1 MDNPEKLA
9 VILSLYLHVFRLDF
23 RTILT
28 VRYFMYFILLY
39 HNIYLHQV
47 EMFYF
52 RGSFYSI
59 KKQSNVYD
67 ECLTHINYI
76 VDDPCTPV
84 DCLHG
89 NCLQ

>member
-1 MDNPEKLA
+1 
-9 VILSLYLHVFRLDF
+9 
-23 RTILT
+23 
-28 VRYFMYFILLY
+28 
-39 HNIYLHQV
+39 
-47 EMFYF
+47 MFYF

-89 NCLQ
+89 NCVYNESTGFAKCICNGDYTGSLCESK